1 MALSEAWK
9 GYRHAPAA
17 GTPVCAPAE
26 VPEAGTLC
34 VNLGGFPLL
43 LVRAGGAL
51 RAYVNACPH
60 QYLPLDHKGSRLLS
74 ADGRVLRCTSHGA
87 GYLAETGEGVEGPG
101 AGLALD
107 PVPITVG
114 DDEMVRI
121 G

>member
-9 GYRHAPAA
+9 GYRHAPEP
-17 GTPVCAPAE
+17 GTPVCPLSE

-34 VNLGGFPLL
+34 LNLGGFPLL
-43 LVRAGGAL
+43 LVNAGGAL
-51 RAYVNACPH
+51 RAWVNACPH

-87 GYLAETGEGVEGPG
+87 GFLAETGEGVEGPG

-107 PVPITVG
+107 PVPVATG
-114 DDEMVRI
+114 ADGMVRI